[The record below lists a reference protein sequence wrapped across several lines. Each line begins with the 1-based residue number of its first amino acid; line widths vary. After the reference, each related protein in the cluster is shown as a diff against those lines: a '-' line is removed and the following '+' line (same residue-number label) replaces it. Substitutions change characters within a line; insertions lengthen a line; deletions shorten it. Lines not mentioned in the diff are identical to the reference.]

1 MSHLI
6 SVPLGADGGASSSNV
21 SVGAASR
28 PPQRFTRS
36 GRRLALHIPNSIPR
50 SPGASPFSTRASSP
64 QPSAQHS
71 RQSSPERE
79 TREADAATALLDG
92 AAHELRSE
100 RSPGW
105 LETRART
112 AESSRDFLARERTFL
127 AWLKL
132 SMTLAV
138 VAATMLLRLR
148 LKVHPRSDAPWQP
161 DESPPSHWHYSI
173 SVVSTALGLLFFL
186 LSLASL
192 VVGCADYLRV
202 ERALERADVVLSEA
216 ERTHDRAAA
225 GGGHSGA
232 AVRVLTGLIA
242 LSVGATALFLLV
254 ADSDARD
261 TAASHSAAFAH
272 RLLRTSVF

>member
-36 GRRLALHIPNSIPR
+36 GRRLALHIPNSFPR

-112 AESSRDFLARERTFL
+112 AESSRDFLGAHGVNTAAGIGLTVCAVARERTFL

-232 AVRVLTGLIA
+232 CVSR
-242 LSVGATALFLLV
+242 
-254 ADSDARD
+254 
-261 TAASHSAAFAH
+261 
-272 RLLRTSVF
+272 